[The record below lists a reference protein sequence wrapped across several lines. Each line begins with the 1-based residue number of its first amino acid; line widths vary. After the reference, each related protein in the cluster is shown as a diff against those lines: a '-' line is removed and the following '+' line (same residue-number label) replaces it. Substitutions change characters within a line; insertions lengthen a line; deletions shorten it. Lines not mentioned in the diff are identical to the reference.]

1 MKPLQLAAFEGLQGM
16 TAPVLNREYACR
28 GAGDKYRLSMQGKRM
43 GTIFGNIGQRR
54 DGNFH
59 GFSILDQ
66 RCVLSVENS

>member
-1 MKPLQLAAFEGLQGM
+1 MKPLQFAAFEGLQGVA
-16 TAPVLNREYACR
+16 TPVLNREHACR
-28 GAGDKYRLSMQGKRM
+28 GAGDKHRLSMQGKRT
-43 GTIFGNIGQRR
+43 GTIFGHIGQRR

>member
-1 MKPLQLAAFEGLQGM
+1 
-16 TAPVLNREYACR
+16 
-28 GAGDKYRLSMQGKRM
+28 MQGKRT
-43 GTIFGNIGQRR
+43 GTIFGNICQRR